1 MGAAELL
8 EHDVHPMSVPNLL
21 TIARIL
27 MVPLLIWLIISGKF
41 GLSFALFVAAGI
53 TDAIDGFIAKNYDS
67 VTELGAYLDPLADK
81 LLLVSIYV
89 VLGLQ
94 GFLPDWLVILVVSRD
109 VMIIGAVILSWLVGK
124 PVRMQPL
131 LLSKANTT
139 AQITLAAIIIGAL
152 AFAEPHPVLIL
163 WGSVVVGFLTVVSG
177 AQYMVAWIAHMAGDD
192 QNRNTSW

>member
-1 MGAAELL
+1 
-8 EHDVHPMSVPNLL
+8 MSVPNLL

-27 MVPLLIWLIISGKF
+27 MVPLLIWLIISGNF
-41 GLSFALFVAAGI
+41 RFAFAIFVVAGI
-53 TDAIDGFIAKNYDS
+53 TDAVDGFIAKNYDS

-89 VLGLQ
+89 ALGLQ

-109 VMIIGAVILSWLVGK
+109 VMIVGAVILSWLVDK

-131 LLSKANTT
+131 FLSKANTT
-139 AQITLAAIIIGAL
+139 VQITLAAAIIGAL

-163 WGSVVVGFLTVVSG
+163 WGSIIVGFLTVASG
-177 AQYMVAWIAHMAGDD
+177 AQYMVNWIAHMAGNG
-192 QNRNTSW
+192 QNRDTSW

>member
-1 MGAAELL
+1 
-8 EHDVHPMSVPNLL
+8 MSVPNLL

-27 MVPLLIWLIISGKF
+27 MVPLLIWLIISGNF
-41 GLSFALFVAAGI
+41 RFAFAIFVAAGI
-53 TDAIDGFIAKNYDS
+53 TDAVDGFIAKNYDS

-81 LLLVSIYV
+81 VLLVSIYV

-109 VMIIGAVILSWLVGK
+109 VMIVGAVILSWLVGK

-131 LLSKANTT
+131 FLSKANTT
-139 AQITLAAIIIGAL
+139 VQITLAAMIIGAL

-163 WGSVVVGFLTVVSG
+163 WGSVIVGVLTVMSG
-177 AQYMVAWIAHMAGDD
+177 AQYMVNWIAHMASDG
-192 QNRNTSW
+192 QNRDTSW

>member
-1 MGAAELL
+1 
-8 EHDVHPMSVPNLL
+8 MSVPNLL

-27 MVPLLIWLIISGKF
+27 MVPLLIWLIISGNF
-41 GLSFALFVAAGI
+41 GFAFAIFVAAGI
-53 TDAIDGFIAKNYDS
+53 TDGVDGFIAKNYDS

-109 VMIIGAVILSWLVGK
+109 VMIVGAVILSWLVGK

-131 LLSKANTT
+131 ILSKANTT
-139 AQITLAAIIIGAL
+139 VQITLAAMIIGAL

-177 AQYMVAWIAHMAGDD
+177 AQYMVNWIAHMAGDG
-192 QNRNTSW
+192 QNRDTSW

>member
-1 MGAAELL
+1 
-8 EHDVHPMSVPNLL
+8 MSVPNLL

-27 MVPLLIWLIISGKF
+27 MVPLLIWLIISGNF
-41 GLSFALFVAAGI
+41 GFAFAIFVAAGI
-53 TDAIDGFIAKNYDS
+53 TDGVDGFIAKNYDS

-109 VMIIGAVILSWLVGK
+109 VMIVGAVILSWLVGK

-131 LLSKANTT
+131 ILSKANTT
-139 AQITLAAIIIGAL
+139 VQITLAAMIIGAL

-177 AQYMVAWIAHMAGDD
+177 AQYMVNWIAHMAGDG

>member
-1 MGAAELL
+1 
-8 EHDVHPMSVPNLL
+8 MSVPNLL

-27 MVPLLIWLIISGKF
+27 MVPLLIWLIISGNF
-41 GLSFALFVAAGI
+41 RFAFAIFVVAGI
-53 TDAIDGFIAKNYDS
+53 TDAVDGFIAKNYDS

-89 VLGLQ
+89 ALGLQ
-94 GFLPDWLVILVVSRD
+94 GFLPDRLVILVVSRD
-109 VMIIGAVILSWLVGK
+109 VMIVGAVILSWLVGK

-131 LLSKANTT
+131 FLSKANTT
-139 AQITLAAIIIGAL
+139 VQITLAALIIGAL

-177 AQYMVAWIAHMAGDD
+177 AQYMVNWIAHMAGNG
-192 QNRNTSW
+192 QNRDTSW

>member
-1 MGAAELL
+1 
-8 EHDVHPMSVPNLL
+8 MSVPNLL

-27 MVPLLIWLIISGKF
+27 MVPLLIWLIISGNF
-41 GLSFALFVAAGI
+41 GFAFAIFVAAGI
-53 TDAIDGFIAKNYDS
+53 TDGVDGFIAKNYDS

-109 VMIIGAVILSWLVGK
+109 VMIVGAVILSWLVGK

-131 LLSKANTT
+131 ILSKANTT
-139 AQITLAAIIIGAL
+139 VQITLAAMIIGAL

-163 WGSVVVGFLTVVSG
+163 WGSVIVGFLTVMSG
-177 AQYMVAWIAHMAGDD
+177 AQYMVNWIAHMASDG
-192 QNRNTSW
+192 QNRDTSW

>member
-1 MGAAELL
+1 
-8 EHDVHPMSVPNLL
+8 MSVPNLL

-27 MVPLLIWLIISGKF
+27 MVPLLIWLIISGNF
-41 GLSFALFVAAGI
+41 GFAFAIFVAAGI
-53 TDAIDGFIAKNYDS
+53 TDGVDGFIAKNYDS

-109 VMIIGAVILSWLVGK
+109 VMIVGAVILSWLVGK

-131 LLSKANTT
+131 ILSKANTT
-139 AQITLAAIIIGAL
+139 AQITLAAMIIGAL

-163 WGSVVVGFLTVVSG
+163 WGSVIVGFLTVASG
-177 AQYMVAWIAHMAGDD
+177 AQYMVNWIAHMAGNG
-192 QNRNTSW
+192 QNRDTSW

>member
-1 MGAAELL
+1 
-8 EHDVHPMSVPNLL
+8 MSVPNLL

-27 MVPLLIWLIISGKF
+27 MVPLLIWLIISGNF
-41 GLSFALFVAAGI
+41 RFAFAIFVVAGI
-53 TDAIDGFIAKNYDS
+53 TDAVDGFIAKNYDS

-89 VLGLQ
+89 ALGLQ

-131 LLSKANTT
+131 FLSKANTT
-139 AQITLAAIIIGAL
+139 VQITLAAAIIGAL

-163 WGSVVVGFLTVVSG
+163 WGSIIVGFLTVASG
-177 AQYMVAWIAHMAGDD
+177 AQYMVNWIAHMAGNG
-192 QNRNTSW
+192 QNRDTSW

>member
-1 MGAAELL
+1 
-8 EHDVHPMSVPNLL
+8 MSVPNLL

-27 MVPLLIWLIISGKF
+27 MVPLLIWLIISSNF
-41 GLSFALFVAAGI
+41 GFAFAIFVAAGI
-53 TDAIDGFIAKNYDS
+53 TDAVDGFIAKNYNS

-89 VLGLQ
+89 ALGLQ

-109 VMIIGAVILSWLVGK
+109 VMIVGAVILSWVVGK

-131 LLSKANTT
+131 FLSKANTT
-139 AQITLAAIIIGAL
+139 VQITLAAMIIGAL

-177 AQYMVAWIAHMAGDD
+177 AQYMVNWIAHMAGDG
-192 QNRNTSW
+192 QNRDTSW